1 MKDILNKKQIFDSK
15 KIQEHI
21 IKRRMVYN
29 IMSCSSIPTA
39 HSIEK
44 DKIHSGNVSHSKT
57 ENYSSN
63 TILESKYSF
72 SNLLKTSCKEENVM
86 KKEKNNVFLSSKNGV
101 QNSRYETEKAIRNTI
116 ALAVITRLHQWCCQL
131 FWLTIICVMGA
142 CGDLH
147 YNKSK
152 TLQDIRKSLTKN
164 NLQSN
169 TIFSVSNKD
178 VTSNSHVKANKKT
191 KNVTQIEIQLL
202 RHLTCPQTAILRP
215 LIKKNKKRL
224 ASRPPSRQ
232 LFDIM
237 EEEFE

>member
-1 MKDILNKKQIFDSK
+1 
-15 KIQEHI
+15 
-21 IKRRMVYN
+21 MVYN
-29 IMSCSSIPTA
+29 IMPCSSIPTA

-57 ENYSSN
+57 ENYSSDS
-63 TILESKYSF
+63 IVEPKYSF
-72 SNLLKTSCKEENVM
+72 SNLLKTSCKDVNVM
-86 KKEKNNVFLSSKNGV
+86 KKDKNNVCLSSQSGV

-116 ALAVITRLHQWCCQL
+116 ALAVITRLHHWCCQL
-131 FWLTIICVMGA
+131 FWLTIVCVMGA

-147 YNKSK
+147 YNKNK
-152 TLQDIRKSLTKN
+152 TLQDICKSLTKN
-164 NLQSN
+164 NLQSD
-169 TIFSVSNKD
+169 TIFSVSSKS
-178 VTSNSHVKANKKT
+178 VPSNSHIKSNKKT

-215 LIKKNKKRL
+215 SIKYNKKRL

-232 LFDIM
+232 LFDII